1 MTNFGLNTKYHA
13 SVEHPTRIYD
23 GDFEGIGL
31 NHIVESEYEGEKLFP
46 VRGKSCS
53 TNAMPFLSKKF
64 QTYSEFGMAELDEIY
79 TDESLEKS
87 YRVEVNTLE
96 PGVLIDNGKGH
107 FEFRPLPRR
116 AQIAPCFGSAFEDVD
131 ADGNLD
137 LILIQNFYPAQ
148 RETGQLDGGVSL
160 LLQGDGQ
167 GGFDPIWPSQS
178 GLVVPGD
185 GTSLARADP
194 NG

>member
-31 NHIVESEYEGEKLFP
+31 NHIIESEYEGEKLFP

-64 QTYSEFGMAELDEIY
+64 QTYSEFDMSELDEIY

-116 AQIAPCFGSAFEDVD
+116 AP
-131 ADGNLD
+131 
-137 LILIQNFYPAQ
+137 
-148 RETGQLDGGVSL
+148 
-160 LLQGDGQ
+160 
-167 GGFDPIWPSQS
+167 
-178 GLVVPGD
+178 
-185 GTSLARADP
+185 
-194 NG
+194 